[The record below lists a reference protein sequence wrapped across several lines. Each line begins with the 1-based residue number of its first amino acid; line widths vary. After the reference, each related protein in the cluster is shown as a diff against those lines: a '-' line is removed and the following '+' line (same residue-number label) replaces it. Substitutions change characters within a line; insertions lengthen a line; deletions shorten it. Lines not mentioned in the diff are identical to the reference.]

1 MRACDLELS
10 CGSSALCQASRY
22 DLCERKSQLRQQRG
36 RGEGCEQSV
45 RHLLFRYCSVW
56 HISSLVN
63 RLHPCCRP
71 ILSRSIP
78 IEYIQS
84 KLNRIQAHQWHWN
97 HRVRDVKLMSSRR
110 YFLVM
115 PQILSSSVLPPR
127 VQRRRPAAGHEGS
140 MEGLFLFNESNNA
153 LAELSSLVMHRRRAD
168 ICHSRLKYDLQY

>member
-1 MRACDLELS
+1 VRACDLELS

-115 PQILSSSVLPPR
+115 PQILSSSLLPP
-127 VQRRRPAAGHEGS
+127 ALI
-140 MEGLFLFNESNNA
+140 EGLFLFSKSNNA